1 MAMSRVIRAVLVL
14 FMLSWGGMLRADD
27 HLFAGTPVS
36 ILVEEQLLAAG
47 EQDIPVDGRI
57 ELRLPAALP
66 ETGARLEGFSFDP
79 RSGMFATRLVT
90 PQGDSIGFRGQALI
104 AVPVYVPVR
113 RIAAGTVLT
122 ENDFQTVDI
131 ALNTLPAKSLRAP
144 QDIVGM
150 ESRRILLQGRPV
162 VEGSISE
169 PLVIERGDKVTIVL
183 SSGGLNLS
191 APGKSLEDGARGDDV
206 RIVNLT
212 SNVALTATVVK
223 EGLVEVV
230 P

>member
-1 MAMSRVIRAVLVL
+1 MAAARVIPAVLAFLLV
-14 FMLSWGGMLRADD
+14 FWGGLLQAED

-36 ILVEEQLLAAG
+36 ILVEEQLLAANV
-47 EQDIPVDGRI
+47 QDIPADGRI
-57 ELRLPAALP
+57 ELKLPQALP
-66 ETGARLEGFSFDP
+66 ENGARLEGFSFDP
-79 RSGMFATRLVT
+79 RSGMFATRLVM
-90 PQGDSIGFRGQALI
+90 PQGESIGFRGQALI

-113 RIAAGTVLT
+113 RIAAGTLLM
-122 ENDFQTVDI
+122 ESDFQTIDI
-131 ALNTLPAKSLRAP
+131 ALNALPSKSLRNP

-150 ESRRILLQGRPV
+150 ESRRILLEGRPI

-183 SSGGLNLS
+183 SNGGLNLS
-191 APGKSLEDGARGDDV
+191 APGKSLEDGAKGEDI

-223 EGLVEVV
+223 QGLVEVA